1 MAKIYVA
8 SSWKN
13 PYQPDVVK
21 KLREQGH
28 QVFDF
33 RNPPD
38 GNGGFFWKDVD
49 PNWEQWTTQDYISH
63 LDHEWARYGFQ
74 RDFDAMRWAD
84 VCILVLPCGRSAH
97 TEAGWMAGAGKK
109 VIAYIPDKEDP
120 ELMYKMFDLITDDFE
135 EVINHIS
142 RN

>member
-13 PYQPDVVK
+13 LYQPEVVK
-21 KLREQGH
+21 RLREQGH

-38 GNGGFFWKDVD
+38 GKGGFFWRDVD
-49 PNWEQWTTQDYISH
+49 PIWEQWTTRDYISH
-63 LDHEWARYGFQ
+63 LDDEWSRYGFQ
-74 RDFDAMRWAD
+74 RDFEAMKEADAC
-84 VCILVLPCGRSAH
+84 VLVLPCGRSAH

-109 VIAYIPDKEDP
+109 VIVYIPDKEDP
-120 ELMYKMFDLITDDFE
+120 ELMYKMFDLITDNFE
-135 EVINHIS
+135 EVIASI
-142 RN
+142 

>member
-13 PYQPDVVK
+13 PNQPQVVN

-38 GNGGFFWKDVD
+38 GRGGFFWKDVD
-49 PNWEQWTTQDYISH
+49 PDWENWTTQDYISH

-84 VCILVLPCGRSAH
+84 ICVLVLPCGRSAH

-109 VIAYIPDKEDP
+109 VIAYIPEKEGP
-120 ELMYKMFDLITDDFE
+120 ELMYGLFDLITDNFE

>member
-13 PYQPDVVK
+13 PYQPQVVK

-38 GNGGFFWKDVD
+38 GRGGFFWKDVD
-49 PNWEQWTTQDYISH
+49 PDWENWTTQDYISH
-63 LDHEWARYGFQ
+63 LDNEWARYGFQ
-74 RDFDAMRWAD
+74 RDFDAMRQAD
-84 VCILVLPCGRSAH
+84 ICVLVLPCGRSAH
-97 TEAGWMAGAGKK
+97 TEAG
-109 VIAYIPDKEDP
+109 
-120 ELMYKMFDLITDDFE
+120 
-135 EVINHIS
+135 
-142 RN
+142 

>member
-13 PYQPDVVK
+13 PYQPQVVK

-38 GNGGFFWKDVD
+38 GRGGFFWKDVD
-49 PNWEQWTTQDYISH
+49 PDWANWTTQDYISH

-74 RDFDAMRWAD
+74 RDFDAMRCAD
-84 VCILVLPCGRSAH
+84 VCVLVLPCGRSAH

-120 ELMYKMFDLITDDFE
+120 ELMYKMFDCITDSMEGVFKAID
-135 EVINHIS
+135 S
-142 RN
+142 K

>member
-13 PYQPDVVK
+13 PYQPEVVK
-21 KLREQGH
+21 RLREQGH

-33 RNPPD
+33 RN
-38 GNGGFFWKDVD
+38 
-49 PNWEQWTTQDYISH
+49 YISH
-63 LDHEWARYGFQ
+63 LDDEWSRYGFQ
-74 RDFDAMRWAD
+74 RDFDAMNWAD
-84 VCILVLPCGRSAH
+84 VCVLVLPCGRSAH

-120 ELMYKMFDLITDDFE
+120 ELMYKMFDRITDSIEGVFE
-135 EVINHIS
+135 AIEM
-142 RN
+142 